1 MPSGSHR
8 HYSSG
13 RKWRLAQALDHLRVL
28 SDRGGELRERRRRR
42 SAIVRGDVR
51 SVGRLTLALAQN
63 PANTGAFKAKP
74 HELPRG
80 APVDCTPN
88 FGCWGWKNGSSGRI
102 RTYNPSVNSR
112 MLYH

>member
-8 HYSSG
+8 HYSSR
-13 RKWRLAQALDHLRVL
+13 RKWQLAQALDHLRVL
-28 SDRGGELRERRRRR
+28 SAR
-42 SAIVRGDVR
+42 IV
-51 SVGRLTLALAQN
+51 ALAQN
-63 PANTGAFKAKP
+63 PANTGAFIAKP